1 MNSRPRRICRILLPL
16 AAAGLLGACSGSS
29 GALVVQPGTV
39 PMGLHR
45 SCAALQ
51 RLLPQTLLGLQRRA
65 TSPASDLVTA
75 WGDPAV
81 TLWCATALPPQLDPA
96 SPSYDPAGKRSTSI
110 DAAGVCWL
118 VNETER
124 PPNAHPL
131 PYTFTTV
138 QQRITLQ
145 LHVPKQYYGAESPLP
160 RLASVVTRTDPA
172 DPAQHF
178 SCS

>member
-1 MNSRPRRICRILLPL
+1 MLLPL
-16 AAAGLLGACSGSS
+16 GAALLLGACSGSS
-29 GALVVQPGTV
+29 AALAVRPGTV
-39 PMGLHR
+39 PTGLHR

-51 RLLPQTLLGLQRRA
+51 RLLPQTLLGLHRRA

-81 TLWCATALPPQLDPA
+81 TLWCATAPPPQFDPA
-96 SPSYDPAGKRSTSI
+96 SPSYDPAGQRSTSV

-124 PPNAHPL
+124 PLDARPH

-138 QQRITLQ
+138 RQRITLQ
-145 LHVPKQYYGAESPLP
+145 LHVPRRYEGAESPLA
-160 RLASVVTRTDPA
+160 RLASAVTRADPA
-172 DPAQHF
+172 DPAQRF
-178 SCS
+178 ACS